1 MNRFRAHLSFL
12 LPLLSVVL
20 IVISCTDKEQQ
31 TVLEEEVKKIDT
43 YVEAQNKSGKSV
55 VISGGSSRIIYENGG
70 DISVEKGDSVYLNY
84 AGYIFST
91 GLGTIFDTNMESLSS
106 KIGIDIY
113 NRGLNAGKVVVGKG
127 ELLKGLELGLLG
139 AKKGEHSYI
148 VFPSSMGYG
157 NDKKGVVP
165 PMSSLIFE
173 IWILNIVKN

>member
-1 MNRFRAHLSFL
+1 MKRFRTNIRFL
-12 LPLLSVVL
+12 LPLFSAFL

-31 TVLEEEVKKIDT
+31 TALEEEVKKIDT
-43 YVEAQNKSGKSV
+43 YVETLSKSGKSV

-84 AGYIFST
+84 AGYIFSG
-91 GLGTIFDTNMESLSS
+91 GLGTIFDTNVESLSS
-106 KIGIDIY
+106 TIGIDIY

-127 ELLKGLELGLLG
+127 ELLRGLELGLIG
-139 AKKGEHSYI
+139 ARNGEHSYI